1 MMENSNCVLVTY
13 KSDEGTLVSDTIANI
28 EVINVNTPVEL
39 FQEARKRLAEGK
51 QCLVDVIYRSA
62 YSR

>member
-13 KSDEGTLVSDTIANI
+13 KSNEGTLVSDTIANL

-39 FQEARKRLAEGK
+39 FQEARKRLAEGEA
-51 QCLVDVIYRSA
+51 LLS
-62 YSR
+62 